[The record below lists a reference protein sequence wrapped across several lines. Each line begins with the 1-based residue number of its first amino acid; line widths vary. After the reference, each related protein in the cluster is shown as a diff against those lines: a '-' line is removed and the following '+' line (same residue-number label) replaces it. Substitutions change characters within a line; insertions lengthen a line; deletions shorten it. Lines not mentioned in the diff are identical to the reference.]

1 MVAKVELYTSIVGF
15 YSFQFH
21 YLNQFEVLLI
31 SLENITVPLY
41 WTSVLLY
48 NSPSVF
54 NTSRKSILYLLN

>member
-31 SLENITVPLY
+31 SLENITVPL
-41 WTSVLLY
+41 LLDF
-48 NSPSVF
+48 SPS
-54 NTSRKSILYLLN
+54 L